1 MRIGIDARTILNPEL
16 GEAIGIG
23 HYTFMLIRH
32 LLKMDAD
39 FKSGKNEYVL
49 FFDNRVR
56 KKDVERFKIDG
67 VKIVNFPFSSY
78 RRYLPGVYTE
88 ILVNAMFSREK
99 LDILHSPGGSIPLSY
114 RGKTVVTESGIGIR
128 KFSDM
133 FPPYQ
138 RLSASFAKSILAKT
152 NHIIVNSEAVK
163 NDTVSCFGIKMEK
176 ISAIYKGVDQR
187 FFEKVGQNEVARVK
201 DKYKIKGRYFLFLST
216 IKPINNLVG
225 LVRAFAEARAKIIKT
240 AKETNFAM
248 DNGYSSCQLVLAGKE
263 GWLSGEEVVE
273 TAKELQIE
281 KDIILTGYVPPED
294 LNGLFQGAD
303 MFLFPPFYEEFGAPA
318 LEAMASG
325 VPVIASKIP
334 ALEETLDGCAMFV
347 DPNSTEEW
355 SREIIRLVNDKNR
368 QSELVRLG
376 ATQAMKYSW
385 EKTAEETLK
394 IYKNIVYPVTSGL

>member
-39 FKSGKNEYVL
+39 FKNGKNEYVL

-56 KKDVERFKIDG
+56 KKDIERFKITG

-78 RRYLPGVYTE
+78 RRYLPGVYSE

-138 RLSASFAKSILAKT
+138 RLSASFAKSILVKT
-152 NHIIVNSEAVK
+152 NHIIVNSWAAK
-163 NDTVSCFGIKMEK
+163 KDTIDCFGIKAEK
-176 ISAIYKGVDQR
+176 ITPIYKGVDQR
-187 FFEKVGQNEVARVK
+187 FFDKVSQNEIARVK
-201 DKYKIKGRYFLFLST
+201 EKYKIKGRYFLFLST

-225 LVRAFAEARAKIIKT
+225 LVRSFAEVRGKILKDAKDT
-240 AKETNFAM
+240 HFALEN
-248 DNGYSSCQLVLAGKE
+248 DCSNCQLVLAGKE
-263 GWLSGEEVVE
+263 GWLSAEEVAE

-294 LNGLFQGAD
+294 LNGIIQGAD
-303 MFLFPPFYEEFGAPA
+303 LFLFPPFYEEFGAPA

-325 VPVIASKIP
+325 VPVIASRIP
-334 ALEETLDGCAMFV
+334 SLEEILGNGAIFI
-347 DPNSTEEW
+347 DPNNTDHW
-355 SREIIRLVNDKNR
+355 AREIVSLINNKSR
-368 QSELVRLG
+368 QSELIRLG
-376 ATQAMKYSW
+376 AAQAKKYTW
-385 EKTAEETLK
+385 EKTAEETLRV
-394 IYKNIVYPVTSGL
+394 YKNIVK

>member
-23 HYTFMLIRH
+23 HYTFMLVRH

-56 KKDVERFKIDG
+56 KKDVERFKIDR

-78 RRYLPGVYTE
+78 RRYLPGVYSE

-152 NHIIVNSEAVK
+152 NHIIVNSGAAK
-163 NDTVSCFGIKMEK
+163 NDIIGCFGIKPEK
-176 ISAIYKGVDQR
+176 ISVIYKGVDQR
-187 FFEKVGQNEVARVK
+187 FFDKVGQNEIARVK
-201 DKYKIKGRYFLFLST
+201 DKYKIKGKYFLFLST

-225 LVRAFAEARAKIIKT
+225 LVRAFAEARGKISKDARDT
-240 AKETNFAM
+240 HFVLEN
-248 DNGYSSCQLVLAGKE
+248 DYSNCQLVLAGKE
-263 GWLSGEEVVE
+263 GWLSPEEVVE
-273 TAKELQIE
+273 TAKEIGIE

-303 MFLFPPFYEEFGAPA
+303 LFLFPPFYEEFGAPA

-325 VPVIASKIP
+325 MPVIASRIP
-334 ALEETLDGCAMFV
+334 ALEETLDNGAVFV
-347 DPNSTEEW
+347 DPNNIDHW
-355 SREIIRLVNDKNR
+355 AREIASLVNNKNR
-368 QSELVRLG
+368 QSELIRLG
-376 ATQAMKYSW
+376 MEQAKKYTW
-385 EKTAEETLK
+385 EKAAEETLD
-394 IYKNIVYPVTSGL
+394 VYRSIIK

>member
-56 KKDVERFKIDG
+56 KKDVERFKIKG
-67 VKIVNFPFSSY
+67 VRIVNFPFSSY
-78 RRYLPGVYTE
+78 RRYLPGVYSE

-114 RGKTVVTESGIGIR
+114 RGKTAVTESGIGIR

-152 NHIIVNSEAVK
+152 NHIIVNSEAAK
-163 NDTVSCFGIKMEK
+163 KDTIDCFGIGAEK
-176 ISAIYKGVDQR
+176 ITVVYKGVDQR
-187 FFEKVGQNEVARVK
+187 FFDKVGQKEIARVK
-201 DKYKIKGRYFLFLST
+201 EKYKIKGKYFLFLST

-225 LVRAFAEARAKIIKT
+225 LVRSFAGARGKFLKDARDT
-240 AKETNFAM
+240 HFVSEN
-248 DNGYSSCQLVLAGKE
+248 DYSDCQLVLAGKE
-263 GWLSGEEVVE
+263 GWLSAEEVAE

-281 KDIILTGYVPPED
+281 KEIILTGYVPPED

-303 MFLFPPFYEEFGAPA
+303 LFLFPPFYEEFGAPA

-325 VPVIASKIP
+325 IPVIASKISSLQEILGGG
-334 ALEETLDGCAMFV
+334 AVFV
-347 DPNSTEEW
+347 DPNNVEAWT
-355 SREIIRLVNDKNR
+355 REITSLVNNKSR
-368 QSELVRLG
+368 QSELVRQS
-376 ATQAMKYSW
+376 AAQAIKYTW
-385 EKTAEETLK
+385 EKTAEETLA
-394 IYKNIVYPVTSGL
+394 VYRRAYQS

>member
-16 GEAIGIG
+16 GEAVGIG

-32 LLKMDAD
+32 LLKMDSQ

-56 KKDVERFKIDG
+56 KKDVERFNVAG

-114 RGKTVVTESGIGIR
+114 HGKTVVTESNIGIR

-138 RLSASFAKSILAKT
+138 RLNASFAKSILNKT
-152 NHIIVNSEAVK
+152 NHIIVNSEAAK
-163 NDTVSCFGIKMEK
+163 KDTVNYFGIKEEK
-176 ISAIYKGVDQR
+176 ITVIYKGVDQR
-187 FFEKVGQNEVARVK
+187 FFAKVSQNEIARVK
-201 DKYKIKGRYFLFLST
+201 EKYGIKGRYFLFLNT
-216 IKPINNLVG
+216 IKPINNLVN
-225 LVRAFAEARAKIIKT
+225 LVRSFAEAKGNFIKDSNNMNLGL
-240 AKETNFAM
+240 EN
-248 DNGYSSCQLVLAGKE
+248 DYSNCQLVLAGKE
-263 GWLSGEEVVE
+263 GWLSAEEVAE
-273 TAKELQIE
+273 TARELQIE
-281 KDIILTGYVPPED
+281 KNVILTGYVPPED

-303 MFLFPPFYEEFGAPA
+303 LFLFPPIYEEFGTPA

-325 VPVIASKIP
+325 VPVIASRIP
-334 ALEETLDGCAMFV
+334 ALEEILENNAIFI
-347 DPNSTEEW
+347 DPNSVDHW
-355 SREIIRLVNDKNR
+355 AREIVSLVNNKSR
-368 QSELVRLG
+368 RSELVREG
-376 ATQAMKYSW
+376 ASQSMKYSW
-385 EKTAEETLK
+385 EKTAEDTLK
-394 IYKNIVYPVTSGL
+394 VYKNIVK

>member
-39 FKSGKNEYVL
+39 FKNGKNEYVL

-56 KKDVERFKIDG
+56 KKDIERFKLNR

-78 RRYLPGVYTE
+78 RRYLPGVYSE

-152 NHIIVNSEAVK
+152 NHIIVNSGAAK
-163 NDTVSCFGIKMEK
+163 KDTIDCFGIKAEK
-176 ISAIYKGVDQR
+176 ITPIYKGVDQR
-187 FFEKVGQNEVARVK
+187 FFDKVSQNEIARVK
-201 DKYKIKGRYFLFLST
+201 EKYNIKGRYFLFLST

-225 LVRAFAEARAKIIKT
+225 LVRSFAEARENILKDARNT
-240 AKETNFAM
+240 HFALEN
-248 DNGYSSCQLVLAGKE
+248 DYSDCQLVLAGKE
-263 GWLSGEEVVE
+263 GWLSAEEVAE

-294 LNGLFQGAD
+294 LNGIIQGAD
-303 MFLFPPFYEEFGAPA
+303 LFLFPPFYEEFGAPA

-325 VPVIASKIP
+325 VPVIASRIP
-334 ALEETLDGCAMFV
+334 SLEETLGGGAIFI
-347 DPNSTEEW
+347 DPNNVDHW
-355 SREIIRLVNDKNR
+355 AREIVSLINNKSR
-368 QSELVRLG
+368 QSELIRLG
-376 ATQAMKYSW
+376 AEQAKKYTW

-394 IYKNIVYPVTSGL
+394 VYNKIYY